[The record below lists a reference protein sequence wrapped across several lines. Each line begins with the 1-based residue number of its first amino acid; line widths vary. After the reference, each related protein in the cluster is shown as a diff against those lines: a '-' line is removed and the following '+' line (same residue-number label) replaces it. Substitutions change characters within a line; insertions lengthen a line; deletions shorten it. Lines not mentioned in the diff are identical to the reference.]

1 MPPPDSE
8 LGQWFVEHVQPHEAM
23 LRAWLHQRFESRV
36 DIDDI
41 VQEAFVRTLHARNAR
56 PLASPKAFLFTTAR
70 NLALDRLRRHEVS
83 RTDFLG
89 EIDTL
94 HVLDER
100 EDIPETLARN
110 QELALLTEAIQSL
123 PARCRQ
129 ILTLRKLY
137 GLSHREIAQKLG
149 LSESTVSNQITIG
162 IEKCTDF
169 FAEHGDGSG
178 PIR

>member
-8 LGQWFVEHVQPHEAM
+8 LGQWFAAHVQRHEAM
-23 LRAWLHQRFESRV
+23 LRAWLRRRFDSGVEL
-36 DIDDI
+36 DDI
-41 VQEAFVRTLHARNAR
+41 VQEAYVRVLRAREGG
-56 PLASPKAFLFTTAR
+56 PLASPKAFLFATAR

-83 RTDFLG
+83 RTELLG
-89 EIDTL
+89 EIDSL

-100 EDIPETLARN
+100 EGIPETLART
-110 QELALLTEAIQSL
+110 QELALLTQAIQSL
-123 PARCRQ
+123 PTRCRQ

-137 GLSHREIAQKLG
+137 GLSHREIAARLG

-169 FAEHGDGSG
+169 FAEHGYG
-178 PIR
+178 PGPAR

>member
-1 MPPPDSE
+1 MPSPDSE
-8 LGQWFVEHVQPHEAM
+8 LARWFAAHVQPHEGM
-23 LRAWLHQRFESRV
+23 LRAWLLQRFGRQIDV
-36 DIDDI
+36 DDT
-41 VQEAFVRTLHARNAR
+41 VQEAFLRVLQVHQSG
-56 PLASPKAFLFTTAR
+56 LLVSPKAFLFATAR

-83 RTDFLG
+83 RTEFLG
-89 EIDTL
+89 GIDFL
-94 HVLDER
+94 HVLDES
-100 EDIPETLARN
+100 EGIPETLART

-137 GLSHREIAQKLG
+137 GLSHRAIAERLG

-169 FAEHGDGSG
+169 FAEHGDGAG
-178 PIR
+178 LAP